1 MSAETIKLELPE
13 DLLRIAGVSKGAI
26 SSEIA
31 KLIALELF
39 REHRISLGRAAELCG
54 VSVEEFM
61 QFAAGREVPLHYT
74 LEDLKHD
81 RTTLSRMN
89 L

>member
-1 MSAETIKLELPE
+1 MSTETVQIELQE
-13 DLLRIAGVSKGAI
+13 DLLRAAAVSKSEV
-26 SSEIA
+26 SSEIP

-39 REHRISLGRAAELCG
+39 REHKISLGKAAELSR
-54 VSVEEFM
+54 VSVEEFL

-74 LEDLKHD
+74 LEDLERD